1 MSPTFRAPTGTR
13 DLLAP
18 ASTRARQVVER
29 FADLAER
36 AGYGQ
41 VVTPMFED
49 LGVFLRIGEATDV
62 VTKEMYD
69 FETKGGDRV
78 ALRPELT
85 ASVVRAFVEH
95 GPPTPWKAWYAGP
108 MFRYERPQKGRYRQF
123 DQVGV
128 ELLGTDDPEADVE
141 VVALG
146 WRFYEALGLRQVT
159 LKLNT
164 LGAPGDRPRY
174 LEVLREHFEANLDAL
189 SEQSR
194 ETLAKNPLRV
204 LDSKR
209 PEDAEVVA
217 AAPVLL
223 DHVSDEAGQAFERVQ
238 AGLRALG
245 IPFELAPR
253 LVRGLDYYTHTTF
266 EYAGVGLGATQDA
279 LGGGGRYDG
288 LVEEM
293 GGKPTPGIG
302 FALGVD
308 RILLAADAEGAF
320 PAPAPAVDAFVVDV
334 VDGSHATVL
343 CDELRRAG
351 LGADRAYDGRS
362 MKAQM
367 KRAGAS
373 GAAVALIVGEQEVA
387 DGTVVVRDLRTSE
400 QEAVPRGEVVER
412 VTRLVS
418 EAMVETDG

>member
-1 MSPTFRAPTGTR
+1 MSGSASGFRAPTGTR
-13 DLLAP
+13 DLLPP
-18 ASTRARQVVER
+18 ASGRARRLVEV
-29 FADLAER
+29 FADLVER

-41 VVTPMFED
+41 IVPPMFED

-95 GPPTPWKAWYAGP
+95 HPATPWKAWYAGP

-128 ELLGTDDPEADVE
+128 EVVGTADPEADVE

-146 WRFYEALGLRQVT
+146 WRFYQALGLRQVT

-164 LGAPGDRPRY
+164 LGGKGDRPRY
-174 LEVLREHFEANLDAL
+174 LAALQAHFEANLDAL

-194 ETLAKNPLRV
+194 ETLARNPMRV

-209 PEDAEVVA
+209 DEDAELIA
-217 AAPVLL
+217 AAPTIG
-223 DHVSDEAGQAFERVQ
+223 DFVSDEAGAAFERVQ
-238 AGLRALG
+238 AGLTALG
-245 IPFELAPR
+245 VPFILTPR

-266 EYAGVGLGATQDA
+266 EYAGVGLGASQDA

-288 LVEEM
+288 LVEEL
-293 GGKPTPGIG
+293 GGDPTPGIG

-308 RILLAADAEGAF
+308 RTLLAADAEGVF
-320 PAPAPAVDAFVVDV
+320 GPPATAVDAFVVDV
-334 VDGSHATVL
+334 AGGAHATVL
-343 CDELRRAG
+343 CDELRQAG
-351 LGADRAYDGRS
+351 LGADRAFDARS
-362 MKAQM
+362 MKSQM
-367 KRAGAS
+367 KKAGAS
-373 GAAVALIVGEQEVA
+373 GAAVAVIVGEQEVA

-400 QEAVPRGEVVER
+400 QETVARADVVAR
-412 VTRLVS
+412 VRKLVG
-418 EAMVETDG
+418 TDG

>member
-1 MSPTFRAPTGTR
+1 MSGSFRAPTGTR
-13 DLLAP
+13 DLLPP
-18 ASTRARQVVER
+18 ASARAREVVSR
-29 FADLAER
+29 FADLVER

-95 GPPTPWKAWYAGP
+95 GPPAPWKAWYAGS

-123 DQVGV
+123 EQVGV
-128 ELLGTDDPEADVE
+128 EVLGTDDPEADIE

-146 WRFYEALGLRQVT
+146 WRFYEAVGLRQVT

-174 LEVLREHFEANLDAL
+174 VEALRAHFEANLDAL

-194 ETLAKNPLRV
+194 DTLAKNPMRV

-209 PEDAEVVA
+209 DEDAELVA
-217 AAPVLL
+217 AAPLIG
-223 DHVSDEAGQAFERVQ
+223 DFVSDEAGAAFERVQ
-238 AGLRALG
+238 AGLRDLA
-245 IPFELAPR
+245 IPFELVPR

-266 EYAGVGLGATQDA
+266 EYAGVGLGASQDA

-288 LVEEM
+288 LAEDL

-308 RILLAADAEGAF
+308 RILLAADAEEVF
-320 PAPAPAVDAFVVDV
+320 PGPGTAVDVFVVDV

-351 LGADRAYDGRS
+351 LGADRAYDARS
-362 MKAQM
+362 MKSQM

-373 GAAVALIVGEQEVA
+373 AAAVALIVGEQEVA

-400 QEAVPRGEVVER
+400 QEPVARNDVVER
-412 VTRLVS
+412 VKRLV
-418 EAMVETDG
+418 DG

>member
-1 MSPTFRAPTGTR
+1 MSGSFRAPTGTR
-13 DLLAP
+13 DLLPP
-18 ASTRARQVVER
+18 ASTRAREVVSC
-29 FADLAER
+29 FADLVER

-41 VVTPMFED
+41 VVSPMFED

-62 VTKEMYD
+62 VTKEMFD
-69 FETKGGDRV
+69 FDTKGGDRV

-95 GPPTPWKAWYAGP
+95 GPPVPWKAWYAGP

-128 ELLGTDDPEADVE
+128 EILGTEDPEADIE

-146 WRFYEALGLRQVT
+146 WRFYEAIGLRQVT

-174 LEVLREHFEANLDAL
+174 LDALRAHFEADRDAL

-194 ETLAKNPLRV
+194 ETLAKNPMRV

-209 PEDAEVVA
+209 DEDAALIA
-217 AAPVLL
+217 AAPVIG
-223 DHVSDEAGQAFERVQ
+223 DFVSDEAGAAFERVQ
-238 AGLRALG
+238 AGLRDLA

-266 EYAGVGLGATQDA
+266 EYAGVGLGASQDA

-288 LVEEM
+288 LAEDL

-308 RILLAADAEGAF
+308 RILLAADAEGTF
-320 PAPAPAVDAFVVDV
+320 SAPPTAVDAFVVDV

-343 CDELRRAG
+343 CDELRRSG
-351 LGADRAYDGRS
+351 LGADRAYDARS
-362 MKAQM
+362 MKSQM

-373 GAAVALIVGEQEVA
+373 GAAVAIIVGEQEVA

-400 QEAVPRGEVVER
+400 QDAVPRSEVVER
-412 VTRLVS
+412 VKRLV
-418 EAMVETDG
+418 DG